1 MTPKPKKDD
10 EKEDFKEYVKQ
21 QSNKLDIN
29 EFLELK
35 EVVKDILPK
44 ITAENLGFTEY
55 NEEEDLH
62 AYNSKQAML
71 KWLKE
76 FLYDVNQINR
86 FF

>member
-1 MTPKPKKDD
+1 MTPKPKKDNVV
-10 EKEDFKEYVKQ
+10 EDFKEHVKQ
-21 QSNKLDIN
+21 QYNKLDIN

-44 ITAENLGFTEY
+44 ITPENLGFTEY

-62 AYNSKQAML
+62 AYTSKQAMF

-76 FLYDVNQINR
+76 FLNDVN
-86 FF
+86 

>member
-1 MTPKPKKDD
+1 VTPKPKKDD